1 VARIG
6 QKRNAYRVWWG
17 TLEEKDYLED
27 PDVDGKIILK
37 RIFKM

>member
-1 VARIG
+1 MG
-6 QKRNAYRVWWG
+6 QKRNAYRVWRG
-17 TLEEKDYLED
+17 MEKYCLED

>member
-1 VARIG
+1 MG

-17 TLEEKDYLED
+17 IPEEKDYLED